1 MAARVSPDERVS
13 ATPVRRDE
21 IFAAVA
27 AATARVR
34 ASTRRA
40 PPPGASPASVAA
52 SAGSTLAGIGVD
64 VLARASFPEL
74 TVDVVA
80 CRSDSPAERDKCFR
94 ARAEH
99 ANLLARAK
107 RTPRAV
113 RDATDVLDPLP
124 TTTHVYVTHD
134 HPASRHTF
142 AAARVFVRGG
152 PDVVAVV
159 DRFLVTGLA
168 TVPHPTRFPRFAAE
182 LLLEACD
189 EVARRAGAKTIVVH
203 ALEGT
208 HPTEIRGAPAGWDP
222 TSRNPDPDADRDDDG
237 DANRAEETPSF
248 GRIVARRRT
257 IAPVD
262 DEKKDRHDAR
272 DERRTIAPIDGS
284 EKTFAIAPHTR
295 RRSDARR
302 STRVDGAMRVAAA
315 ATIRALRLADEPHDA
330 LSFAAVAATVRAA
343 FLPSVS
349 REESFRGLVG
359 ASVGGGVADD
369 AFLRAVESLARI
381 SPDAP
386 VEITHAPNA
395 FDARTVADAAARD
408 AVVVVVARTLA
419 RLFREPKAVDGN
431 VRNEGTKLVA
441 DDAPKEKS
449 SEKSSL
455 TSSSSALR
463 AAVASLR
470 NATGPAGL
478 LLVFRAVHLSDE
490 VGAPRRPAIELE
502 SGARVSASELVRVAA
517 EFGLVLDPAGL
528 FFSDDPEAR
537 RAAKAKTESKYDV
550 GHDGDD
556 AKRAPSTAF
565 VGCGRFRKV
574 GYVVRQAASADVSSL
589 VDVEANNW
597 DETQTEMRT
606 PRAVVEERVA
616 NNPAG
621 NLAVADA
628 ETGACRGGVY
638 FQRVARRDVAG
649 SAPWREKELGRGPPD
664 APWVQLMDI
673 HVCQAFSRSLGRA
686 VGNEL
691 REFVLNCALV
701 DPNTEGVCAVTR
713 TRGFRRTQT
722 RTNETYESY
731 VTRGDGSHD
740 RGLLFHV
747 GGGARVVRA
756 VQNWRPADIE
766 NDGKGT
772 LIEYPLRE
780 IRRARWDAA
789 FEGATSTLF
798 EPERRDVRERATTED
813 ASVVTVAFD
822 DGSGCGLPAAKMRS
836 LRHARA
842 SRESI
847 LERFSSSSDSDED
860 DAR

>member
-1 MAARVSPDERVS
+1 M
-13 ATPVRRDE
+13 
-21 IFAAVA
+21 
-27 AATARVR
+27 
-34 ASTRRA
+34 
-40 PPPGASPASVAA
+40 
-52 SAGSTLAGIGVD
+52 
-64 VLARASFPEL
+64 
-74 TVDVVA
+74 
-80 CRSDSPAERDKCFR
+80 
-94 ARAEH
+94 
-99 ANLLARAK
+99 
-107 RTPRAV
+107 
-113 RDATDVLDPLP
+113 
-124 TTTHVYVTHD
+124 
-134 HPASRHTF
+134 
-142 AAARVFVRGG
+142 
-152 PDVVAVV
+152 
-159 DRFLVTGLA
+159 
-168 TVPHPTRFPRFAAE
+168 
-182 LLLEACD
+182 
-189 EVARRAGAKTIVVH
+189 
-203 ALEGT
+203 
-208 HPTEIRGAPAGWDP
+208 
-222 TSRNPDPDADRDDDG
+222 
-237 DANRAEETPSF
+237 
-248 GRIVARRRT
+248 
-257 IAPVD
+257 
-262 DEKKDRHDAR
+262 
-272 DERRTIAPIDGS
+272 
-284 EKTFAIAPHTR
+284 
-295 RRSDARR
+295 
-302 STRVDGAMRVAAA
+302 
-315 ATIRALRLADEPHDA
+315 
-330 LSFAAVAATVRAA
+330 
-343 FLPSVS
+343 
-349 REESFRGLVG
+349 
-359 ASVGGGVADD
+359 
-369 AFLRAVESLARI
+369 
-381 SPDAP
+381 
-386 VEITHAPNA
+386 
-395 FDARTVADAAARD
+395 
-408 AVVVVVARTLA
+408 
-419 RLFREPKAVDGN
+419 
-431 VRNEGTKLVA
+431 
-441 DDAPKEKS
+441 
-449 SEKSSL
+449 
-455 TSSSSALR
+455 
-463 AAVASLR
+463 
-470 NATGPAGL
+470 
-478 LLVFRAVHLSDE
+478 FRAVHLSDE

-731 VTRGDGSHD
+731 VTRAATARTIAGCC
-740 RGLLFHV
+740 FTWA
-747 GGGARVVRA
+747 GARASFARCKTGARRISRTTGRVRSSSIRFERFDA
-756 VQNWRPADIE
+756 R
-766 NDGKGT
+766 GGT
-772 LIEYPLRE
+772 PK
-780 IRRARWDAA
+780 

-798 EPERRDVRERATTED
+798 EPERRDVRERTTTED

-842 SRESI
+842 SREHPRAFLVIQRLGRRRRALISSI
-847 LERFSSSSDSDED
+847 PSDRER
-860 DAR
+860 ACVRV

>member
-1 MAARVSPDERVS
+1 MAARVSPRERVS
-13 ATPVRRDE
+13 ASPVRRDE
-21 IFAAVA
+21 ILAAVA

-94 ARAEH
+94 ARVEH

-107 RTPRAV
+107 RTPRAIQ
-113 RDATDVLDPLP
+113 DDTDPLDHL
-124 TTTHVYVTHD
+124 TTTAHVYVTHD

-142 AAARVFVRGG
+142 AAARVVVRANA
-152 PDVVAVV
+152 DANVVVAVV
-159 DRFLVTGLA
+159 DKFLVTGLA
-168 TVPHPTRFPRFAAE
+168 TVPHPTRFPKFAAE

-189 EVARRAGAKTIVVH
+189 EAARRAGAKTLVVH
-203 ALEGT
+203 APEGT
-208 HPTEIRGAPAGWDP
+208 HPLEIRGVPAGWDP
-222 TSRNPDPDADRDDDG
+222 DSNADVDA
-237 DANRAEETPSF
+237 DANRDHHHHHHHHHERATKPWF
-248 GRIVARRRT
+248 GRIVARRRAIT
-257 IAPVD
+257 PIEDETCIAR
-262 DEKKDRHDAR
+262 E
-272 DERRTIAPIDGS
+272 DGS
-284 EKTFAIAPHTR
+284 EMTVALASAAAATR
-295 RRSDARR
+295 
-302 STRVDGAMRVAAA
+302 TYVDGAMRVAAA
-315 ATIRALRLADEPHDA
+315 ATIRALGLSDVRFDA

-386 VEITHAPNA
+386 VAIRRSPNA
-395 FDARTVADAAARD
+395 SDAQTVADAAARD
-408 AVVVVVARTLA
+408 AVVVAVARTLA
-419 RLFREPKAVDGN
+419 PLPRDAKGVDGN
-431 VRNEGTKLVA
+431 EGA
-441 DDAPKEKS
+441 EDAR
-449 SEKSSL
+449 SE
-455 TSSSSALR
+455 SSSAAAAALR

-470 NATGPAGL
+470 DATGPAGL
-478 LLVFRAVHLSDE
+478 LLVFRAVQLSDE
-490 VGAPRRPAIELE
+490 ADAPRHPAIELE
-502 SGARVSASELVRVAA
+502 RGARVPASELVRVAA
-517 EFGLVLDPAGL
+517 ECGLVLDPAGL

-537 RAAKAKTESKYDV
+537 RAAAAKTESEND
-550 GHDGDD
+550 DDDDD
-556 AKRAPSTAF
+556 ATMRPRSTAF

-574 GYVVRQAASADVSSL
+574 GYVVREATSADVSSL
-589 VDVEANNW
+589 VDVEAANW
-597 DETQTEMRT
+597 DETQADMRT

-616 NNPAG
+616 NNPAC

-649 SAPWREKELGRGPPD
+649 STPWRDKELGRGPPD

-701 DPNTEGVCAVTR
+701 HPGTEGVCAVTR

-756 VQNWRPADIE
+756 VQNWRPADVE

-789 FEGATSTLF
+789 FGGATSTLF
-798 EPERRDVRERATTED
+798 EPRRRDDGESAAAAD
-813 ASVVTVAFD
+813 ASVVTVSFD
-822 DGSGCGLPAAKMRS
+822 ERSGCGGPAAKIQP

-842 SRESI
+842 SRESV
-847 LERFSSSSDSDED
+847 LERFSSSSGSDED
-860 DAR
+860 DER